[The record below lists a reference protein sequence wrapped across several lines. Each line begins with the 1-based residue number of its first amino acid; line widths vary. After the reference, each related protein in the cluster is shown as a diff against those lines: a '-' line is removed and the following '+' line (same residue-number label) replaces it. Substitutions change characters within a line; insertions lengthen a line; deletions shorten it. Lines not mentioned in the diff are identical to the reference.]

1 MKVNALKHYIV
12 HSHRQLYIHVYAQK
26 FAYSR
31 KLCLHVLR
39 WYWTRV
45 NINVDKK
52 NHYNQNTLIG
62 LEFSNFTIFDQ
73 KNVIKIFGNE
83 KIIKSPAVL
92 ELTTY
97 RSVVDALTN

>member
-1 MKVNALKHYIV
+1 MFMHKSLHIAENC
-12 HSHRQLYIHVYAQK
+12 VYM
-26 FAYSR
+26 Y
-31 KLCLHVLR
+31 LR

-45 NINVDKK
+45 NINLDKK